1 VADPPDKPRL
11 HCTFRKILTGSDL
24 SRRRLPEMSLDTGRP
39 EPTIWLTG
47 CAHGDEVG
55 GMVVIH
61 ELFRRLRRGALRSG
75 CVRAFPLMNPLGFE
89 VGSRKISMSGED
101 LNRSFPGSPTGSLA
115 ERLAHLVFDT
125 IAQSEPAIVLDLHN
139 DWIRSIPYTLL
150 DVPPAGA
157 DSGVMETVRDL
168 AAETGLP
175 IVQETAP
182 MPRTLSSTLLN
193 QGTPAL
199 TLELSESYVVNERQV
214 EVGVRAVW
222 RIMRR
227 LSMVEDDPEL
237 EGGEIRVPPEVIG
250 PVLHYV
256 DEPRVSTSG
265 VIRFRARAGQIVERG
280 EELATVHNAFGR
292 RLERVQASCAGLV
305 LGISDS
311 SVAYPGVPVIA
322 LGAFE
327 PPAGEART

>member
-1 VADPPDKPRL
+1 MTAPRDRPRL
-11 HCTFRKILTGSDL
+11 RCTFRKILTGSDL
-24 SRRRLPEMSLDTGRP
+24 SRRRLPEMTLETGRP
-39 EPTIWLTG
+39 GPTIWLTG

-61 ELFRRLRRGALRSG
+61 ETFRRLRRGALRAG

-125 IAQSEPAIVLDLHN
+125 IEQSRPVAVLDLHN
-139 DWIRSIPYTLL
+139 DWIRSIPYALL
-150 DVPPAGA
+150 DAPPIGAEAAVVEAVRGLAG
-157 DSGVMETVRDL
+157 
-168 AAETGLP
+168 ETGLP
-175 IVQETAP
+175 IVQETVP
-182 MPRTLSSTLLN
+182 MPKTLSATLLSR
-193 QGTPAL
+193 GTPAL
-199 TLELSESYVVNERQV
+199 TLELSESYVVNEQQV

-222 RIMRR
+222 RIMER
-227 LSMVEDDPEL
+227 LEMVEDDPSL
-237 EGGEIRVPPEVIG
+237 AGGDLPLPAGAIG
-250 PVLHYV
+250 PVLRYV

-265 VIRFRARAGQIVERG
+265 VIRFRVRAGQIVQREQ
-280 EELATVHNAFGR
+280 ELATVHNAFGR
-292 RLERVQASCAGLV
+292 RLERVRAPCAGLV

-311 SVAYPGVPVIA
+311 SVAYPGVPVLA

-327 PPAGEART
+327 PVADEAKR